1 MTEDL
6 LKPSTRKL
14 VTLSADLQKD
24 KLESKDKTQ
33 VTGSKAKKTEKKPLF
48 EFSLFRNFAFVALCL
63 QLFLYTLSFNTTF
76 VFLPALAKEKGISQ
90 MEGAYLVSLLGI
102 CDMFARITMSAVLD
116 LRPIKPYRLIIYNV
130 VMFVNAV
137 VSLMLPSLKSFWHFA
152 IVCGLY
158 GIMSGTYISQ
168 KSVVLVD
175 ILGVEKLTNAFG
187 LLLVFQGM
195 GSLIGP
201 TVGGKNQSRSQR
213 HICGPVLQM
222 LKALVL

>member
-1 MTEDL
+1 M
-6 LKPSTRKL
+6 LKTSTRKL
-14 VTLSADLQKD
+14 VTLQDGTRTEKPQSNGTSKSANP
-24 KLESKDKTQ
+24 TR
-33 VTGSKAKKTEKKPLF
+33 KKTEKKPLF
-48 EFSLFRNFAFVALCL
+48 EFSLFRNFSFVALCL

-90 MEGAYLVSLLGI
+90 LEGAYLVSLLGI
-102 CDMFARITMSAVLD
+102 CDMFSRVTMSAVLD
-116 LRPIKPYRLIIYNV
+116 LGPIKKYRLIIYNV
-130 VMFVNAV
+130 VMFVNAG
-137 VSLMLPSLKSFWHFA
+137 VSLMMPSMTSFWHFA

-201 TVGGKNQSRSQR
+201 TVGGKSN
-213 HICGPVLQM
+213 LQFHKFD
-222 LKALVL
+222 LPLN